1 MRLLAAAIAT
11 LSLMGSAAAQTQ
23 SSKMKEDARMV
34 APALEKYR
42 QGTLLGDVWKRA
54 GLSARD
60 RSIVTLAA
68 LIARNQTDRD
78 GVLSQPRAR

>member
-23 SSKMKEDARMV
+23 ELKMKEDAHMV

-42 QGTLLGDVWKRA
+42 QGRFSATSG
-54 GLSARD
+54 SARACRHATAASP
-60 RSIVTLAA
+60 RS
-68 LIARNQTDRD
+68 
-78 GVLSQPRAR
+78 PP